1 MKNRLFG
8 KLFNLSFF
16 CSNYYYLI
24 NGYILN
30 IQTEASKECK

>member
-8 KLFNLSFF
+8 KLFNLSF